1 MRSND
6 AVEKMGKRWGPSK
19 LMYKWTFSIGDV
31 CHEIV
36 FVDSKQSKKTRV
48 FLNERQIYEATRQ
61 PNEDFA
67 FTVEIQGCKVC
78 VTKSSSASACKLTI
92 NDQPFKELRFSKL
105 GSAMFSEDFT
115 VMRSKNSFLVLSSE
129 SNPLQTN
136 DHPLISEENRYS
148 VSLPFNINKTELATF
163 ANEYIKVYDVDDV
176 NEDPYFVSVV
186 NTYNWKNGF
195 KPANN

>member
-6 AVEKMGKRWGPSK
+6 AIQKMGKRWGPSK
-19 LMYKWTFSIGDV
+19 LRYKWAFAIGDV
-31 CHEIV
+31 CHEIT
-36 FVDSKQSKKTRV
+36 FIDSKQSKKTRI
-48 FLNERQIYEATRQ
+48 FLNDRQIYEATRQ

-78 VTKSSSASACKLTI
+78 ILKGASDSACKLTI
-92 NDQPFKELRFSKL
+92 NAQPFKELQLSKL

-115 VMRSKNSFLVLSSE
+115 VMRSKDSFLVLSSK
-129 SNPLQTN
+129 STPMQTN
-136 DHPLISEENRYS
+136 DVPLISEDNRYS

-195 KPANN
+195 KAANN